1 MMFQARSA
9 PKLIFA
15 FTSTGPKLQPALL
28 HSLSAKTYET
38 CVDGHE
44 FRYSLLHTFKQ
55 KRDVWI
61 EKMING
67 WNKEQISDA
76 TRIQL
81 HKFDSA
87 PIIVTYTTNY
97 GDTMDDDVIY
107 KTIRDYAAR
116 KEATYERWDRDLTSR
131 GTNTSK
137 NDRLQR
143 DLDIDMV
150 SPGPAQASRRKRSAE
165 VALDESDDSD
175 EQSAES
181 DQPTAMRLK
190 RTARLIDPRT
200 SGQQAASAIVAPVGQ
215 PSPEKINE
223 LMDKVDYLT
232 RQVAVLTSTIN
243 ANHQESS
250 VLLQTVAD
258 NDAKETILCQQ
269 LDTTTRERDDERLAK
284 RSQAGKMSVV
294 SKDRNELRVKLAQIE
309 AQQQR
314 SIENE
319 DVIREVRLGR
329 AEARANDA
337 LVLASVRTLSP
348 LGNQADKMPFTD
360 SIMTKLGLHQHYMEF
375 SENLEENYSKAS
387 IMSKRCDV
395 PQVVKF
401 PEFAKMRAFMH
412 GLGVILDNPENVY
425 NLDNSPAKHRFDL
438 ALYSGPIYSEST
450 FNKMKQTMER
460 IEEYVCDECSQDD
473 TVYDAIAGDAFLEPE
488 VGAFLM
494 CRLFSL

>member
-1 MMFQARSA
+1 MQSFL
-9 PKLIFA
+9 KTVFT
-15 FTSTGPKLQPALL
+15 FTSRGPKLSPALL
-28 HSLSAKTYET
+28 HLLSAKTYET
-38 CVDGHE
+38 CVDSHGL
-44 FRYSLLHTFKQ
+44 RYSLIHTNP
-55 KRDVWI
+55 KRDTWI
-61 EKMING
+61 ETSINN
-67 WNKEQISDA
+67 WNQSQSSNEAKIQFQNLPFEGNIISFTKA
-76 TRIQL
+76 
-81 HKFDSA
+81 A
-87 PIIVTYTTNY
+87 
-97 GDTMDDDVIY
+97 GDTANDHAMVMI
-107 KTIRDYAAR
+107 IRDYAER
-116 KEATYERWDRDLTSR
+116 KDATYERWDHASKDTQTSR
-131 GTNTSK
+131 
-137 NDRLQR
+137 NDRLRR

-150 SPGPAQASRRKRSAE
+150 NPGPAQGSRRKRSAE

-190 RTARLIDPRT
+190 RTARLIDPGN
-200 SGQQAASAIVAPVGQ
+200 SGPARFSSV
-215 PSPEKINE
+215 
-223 LMDKVDYLT
+223 VDDISLDG
-232 RQVAVLTSTIN
+232 SEESN
-243 ANHQESS
+243 ANISYARLTQILEEHERRLQQVFKEELQRQLAPQSS
-250 VLLQTVAD
+250 VLQD
-258 NDAKETILCQQ
+258 INAKTTEQ
-269 LDTTTRERDDERLAK
+269 LSLRQDLEVTRQERDDERLAK

-314 SIENE
+314 SIENA

-348 LGNQADKMPFTD
+348 LGNQADKMSFTD
-360 SIMTKLGLHQHYMEF
+360 PIMTRLELHQPYMEF

-387 IMSKRCDV
+387 ITSKRCDV

-412 GLGVILDNPENVY
+412 GLGVILDNPENVH

-438 ALYSGPIYSEST
+438 ALYSGPIYSENT

-494 CRLFSL
+494 CLLFLL